1 MLLVIDIGNTNTV
14 FGVYDG
20 EILLGSW
27 RIQTS
32 SSRTH
37 DELGVLLQTLTGTRG
52 VALADVE
59 SAIVS
64 SVVPAAVYPMQRMC
78 QQYCHIDALLVG
90 PGIRTG
96 VPILYDNPKEV
107 GADRIVNAV
116 AAHHI
121 VGDACVVV
129 DFGTATTFDCI
140 RADGSYLGGII
151 APGYQVSAEALFKKT
166 SKLPR
171 VEPAR
176 PRKVIGRNT
185 VHSIQSGL
193 YFGYVD
199 MVDGICRRICAEMNE
214 PQLTVLATG
223 GLARLIARE
232 STSIEKVVE
241 DLTLLGLRLLHDR
254 NRPDDST
261 PGGSGDQE

>member
-14 FGVYDG
+14 FGVYR
-20 EILLGSW
+20 EEELLGSW

-52 VALADVE
+52 VTLADMDA
-59 SAIVS
+59 AIVS

-78 QQYCHIDALLVG
+78 QQYCGIEALQVG

-140 RADGSYLGGII
+140 REDGSYLGGII
-151 APGYQVSAEALFKKT
+151 APGYQVSAEALFKST

-176 PRKVIGRNT
+176 PRRVIGRNT
-185 VHSIQSGL
+185 VHSIQAGL
-193 YFGYVD
+193 YYGYVD
-199 MVDGICRRICAEMNE
+199 LVDGICKRARAEM
-214 PQLTVLATG
+214 PGPDPTVLATG
-223 GLARLIARE
+223 GLASLIERGSSAIDE
-232 STSIEKVVE
+232 VVD
-241 DLTLLGLRLLHDR
+241 DLTLIGLRLLYER
-254 NRPDDST
+254 NHADAPAR
-261 PGGSGDQE
+261 

>member
-20 EILLGSW
+20 EELLGSW

-52 VALADVE
+52 VALADVAA
-59 SAIVS
+59 AIVS

-78 QQYCHIDALLVG
+78 QQYCRIEPLLVG

-116 AAHHI
+116 AAYHI

-151 APGYQVSAEALFKKT
+151 APGFQVSAEALFKST

-193 YFGYVD
+193 YYGYVD
-199 MVDGICRRICAEMNE
+199 LVDGICRRIQAEMNE
-214 PQLTVLATG
+214 PHLKVLATG
-223 GLARLIARE
+223 GLARLISRE
-232 STSIEKVVE
+232 SSTIEQVVE
-241 DLTLLGLRLLHDR
+241 DLTLLGLRLLHELNDTG
-254 NRPDDST
+254 T
-261 PGGSGDQE
+261 PGDSQE